1 MVFKKRKIEEEEEHE
16 TDTKYTPGKHPRTQ
30 ASLPRVDYE
39 SPLDPENELFLEEWN
54 IPKINNYISYML
66 DTLIETHKNLVK
78 DFIKLP
84 SRKFHPQYYYK
95 IEKPISINEIK
106 SRDYETNDGNLA
118 FLLDVEL
125 IAKNCVSYN
134 EEDTLIVK
142 NSEQVVNLIEAEV
155 LKTKNMNRNYL
166 LNDSLKKRATK
177 YLDLLLDC
185 TDKDIE
191 EAFNRPTKGVDG
203 KMKICEPF
211 REMVNKDDLPEY
223 YEIIQNPISLDVI
236 ATNITIGKYKQLYDF
251 ITDVQLV
258 FLNARVYNDVNT
270 LIYQDATRILHYF
283 NYLINNKLFAELQ
296 DATERGELNLELDPV
311 GYEHMINE
319 PSSNTNSLNLL
330 DNDDMGETD
339 NLEGLG
345 NGYNRSIMSE
355 DFLLGPM
362 NDRNE
367 SNNNEDEEDDAEAK
381 VPKYNII
388 KSLQKDVISN
398 QYTMAKKPFE
408 IIKQI
413 EIFSTLRSFKQAV
426 DPLPGSKPSTNPDW
440 FQYIFK
446 GNQMSQNE
454 NMYSLSLQPI
464 HTQVTI
470 AADTTKSGIK
480 ISLVL
485 NRMLVKS
492 RKMIINER
500 NLMHL
505 QSEVKPD
512 LSGLVGEREEFDIRL
527 SEGLNMLELRCIDTA
542 QSQEEVV
549 KLWINIFA

>member
-191 EAFNRPTKGVDG
+191 EAFNRPTKGVDS

-388 KSLQKDVISN
+388 KSLQKDVISS

-464 HTQVTI
+464 HTQVTM

>member
-1 MVFKKRKIEEEEEHE
+1 MVCKKRKIEEEEEHE

-191 EAFNRPTKGVDG
+191 EAFNRPTKGVDS

>member
-39 SPLDPENELFLEEWN
+39 SPLDPENELFVEEWN

-106 SRDYETNDGNLA
+106 SRDYETNDGSLA

-155 LKTKNMNRNYL
+155 LKTKNMKRNYL
-166 LNDSLKKRATK
+166 LNDTLKKRATK

-191 EAFNRPTKGVDG
+191 EAFNRPTKGVDS

-319 PSSNTNSLNLL
+319 PSSNTNSRNLL

-367 SNNNEDEEDDAEAK
+367 SNNHEDEEDDAEAK

>member
-191 EAFNRPTKGVDG
+191 EAFNRPTKGVDS

>member
-155 LKTKNMNRNYL
+155 LKTKNMKRNYL
-166 LNDSLKKRATK
+166 LNDTLKKRATK

-191 EAFNRPTKGVDG
+191 EAFNRPTKGVDS

>member
-30 ASLPRVDYE
+30 ASLPRVDYA

-191 EAFNRPTKGVDG
+191 EAFNRPTKGVDS

>member
-106 SRDYETNDGNLA
+106 SRDYETNDGTWH
-118 FLLDVEL
+118 
-125 IAKNCVSYN
+125 
-134 EEDTLIVK
+134 TLIVK

-191 EAFNRPTKGVDG
+191 EAFNRPTKGVDS

>member
-39 SPLDPENELFLEEWN
+39 SPLDPENELFVEEWN

-191 EAFNRPTKGVDG
+191 EAFNRPTKGVDS